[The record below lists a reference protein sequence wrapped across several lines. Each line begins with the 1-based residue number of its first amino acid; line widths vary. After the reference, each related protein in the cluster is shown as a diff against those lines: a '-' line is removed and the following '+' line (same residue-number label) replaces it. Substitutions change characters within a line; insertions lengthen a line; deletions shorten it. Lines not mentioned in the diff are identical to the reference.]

1 MRQYSKTRRKPIKPS
16 QERSETQVLTGC
28 NAERW
33 KNKRKKKSPVEAN
46 QEPPVPTCTWPLCQY
61 TVVCTANS
69 GEPGRDH
76 RS

>member
-33 KNKRKKKSPVEAN
+33 KNKRKKKKPRRSKPGTAGTNLHVASVPVH
-46 QEPPVPTCTWPLCQY
+46 CRLY
-61 TVVCTANS
+61 S
-69 GEPGRDH
+69 
-76 RS
+76 